1 MCFGDPAK
9 SLSLARARTTPEQ
22 WAAFERE
29 FSVFCDI
36 HGLPDKWAY
45 WPTYDWARWA
55 FWCAR
60 GISAAMPVNTGDRL
74 TDEKANHIIARD
86 GFKLTG
92 VVLSKPDGA
101 RCIVEMSAVRWLT
114 NDEMWAILH
123 PVQPESIASAHFERI
138 GLAMMSDEQAQMS
151 VERFMLKGKFE

>member
-1 MCFGDPAK
+1 MCWGKPRE
-9 SLSLARARTTPEQ
+9 SLELARARTTPEQ
-22 WAAFERE
+22 WSQFERE

-60 GISAAMPVNTGDRL
+60 PRVEHCINCGLAIDPKCACSRGRAASD
-74 TDEKANHIIARD
+74 
-86 GFKLTG
+86 
-92 VVLSKPDGA
+92 
-101 RCIVEMSAVRWLT
+101 AV
-114 NDEMWAILH
+114 IC
-123 PVQPESIASAHFERI
+123 AHFERI

-151 VERFMLKGKFE
+151 VERWETNNGE